1 MTMKKISPIFVLLF
15 ILACNSLK
23 KSDNPNISIS
33 SQQFEKEQ
41 IALGKR
47 LFFDTRLSGNG
58 TKSCANCHAPEFA
71 FSDGYRRSM
80 GIEADETLRNAPSLF
95 NTNFYATLTWA
106 NPNVKNYEQ
115 QMRMPM
121 FKQHPPEL
129 GLDSTN
135 VSHFAWLEKD
145 TFYQKQFPKAFPKQN
160 QPFNYQYV
168 IKAIAAYEKTLIA
181 LNSAYDDFRKGNKTA
196 ISEAAQRGE
205 KLFFSE
211 RLQCGRCHPY
221 PLFTDADQPNIY
233 HNIGYFNEKDF
244 GIYTIT
250 KNEADKG
257 KFRTPTLRNIAN
269 TSPYM
274 HDGGIER
281 LEDVIKHFENTQ
293 NAEIQPFTL
302 TKSERD
308 DLISFLYTLNEK

>member
-1 MTMKKISPIFVLLF
+1 MKMIPPIFVLLF

-23 KSDNPNISIS
+23 NSDKSSLVNN
-33 SQQFEKEQ
+33 SQLIEKEQ
-41 IALGKR
+41 VVLGKR

-58 TKSCANCHAPEFA
+58 TKSCASCHAPEFA

-95 NTNFYATLTWA
+95 NTSFYASLTWA

-135 VSHFAWLEKD
+135 AAHFEWLAKD
-145 TFYQKQFPKAFPKQN
+145 TFYQKQFAKAFPSQN
-160 QPFNYQYV
+160 QLFNYQYV

-181 LNSAYDDFRKGNKTA
+181 LNSAYDDFRKGNKMA

-205 KLFFSE
+205 QLFFSE
-211 RLQCGRCHPY
+211 KLQCGKCHPY
-221 PLFTDADQPNIY
+221 PLFTDADQPNTY
-233 HNIGYFNEKDF
+233 HNVGYFNEKDF
-244 GIYTIT
+244 GIYAIT

-257 KFRTPTLRNIAN
+257 KFRTPTLRNIAI

-281 LEDVIKHFENTQ
+281 LEDVIKHFEATQ
-293 NAEIQPFTL
+293 SAEIQAFIL